1 MRSRRGLFAS
11 IAFLLALPLAALCQM
26 GIVAMATVACV
37 KAYSLGLAYQGTSL
51 DARAPLLKT
60 LWLMPFVWILLESTT
75 GKTCGRQ

>member
-1 MRSRRGLFAS
+1 
-11 IAFLLALPLAALCQM
+11 M